1 MYSHER
7 ERGWDEK
14 IGEALFGVLGFVLS
28 LAFVTGFIALHVFIW
43 IALAATDN
51 AAVSAACGGDGRA
64 LWGALLAELLVSWAI
79 VAGVAFIYDAKAF
92 EGDKKACVGGTIFI
106 YFLFSFAIVGVG
118 IACRSSTRSPGCT
131 DTLRTHSAGMDRA
144 LLVDLFDGFFIYH
157 CVVMVVLVI
166 MSLLISFCE
175 EPDGSR

>member
-1 MYSHER
+1 MYSHVR

-14 IGEALFGVLGFVLS
+14 IGEALFGVLGFILS
-28 LAFVTGFIALHVFIW
+28 LALVTGFIALHVFIC

-51 AAVSAACGGDGRA
+51 AVVLAACGADGRA
-64 LWGALLAELLVSWAI
+64 LWGALLAEILVSWAI

-92 EGDKKACVGGTIFI
+92 ERDKKACVGGTIFI

-118 IACRSSTRSPGCT
+118 IACRQGPATRSPGCT

-157 CVVMVVLVI
+157 CVVLAVTVT
-166 MSLLISFCE
+166 MSLFISFCE
-175 EPDGSR
+175 